1 MKKGF
6 TSVIMTAYIQ
16 NHIQQN
22 MTTLAVANVTKY
34 TDPEDYELILMSDNE
49 KDQVRDYGDGST
61 SPYKIDQYVR
71 TEDMGYTKSMNEG
84 AKIANGEYLMF
95 IQNDV
100 FVHEGWLKGLRWYL
114 ENGYDL
120 VYPEQPP
127 RTREFVLKSYEMTME
142 EGAHLGGRDEGLW
155 AMTREAYDKMGG
167 FDEDLSLL
175 HARSLYKRIDK
186 ANLKVAQTCKVI
198 ISHIRGATNRQQ
210 LEDDYDGYNKRMD
223 HDAEILND

>member
-1 MKKGF
+1 MTKGL

-16 NHIQQN
+16 NHLQQN
-22 MTTLAVANVTKY
+22 MTTLAVANITKY
-34 TDPEDYELILMSDNE
+34 TDPADYELILMSDNE
-49 KDQVRDYGDGST
+49 KEQVRDYDDGKD
-61 SPYKIDQYVR
+61 SPYKIDHYIR
-71 TEDMGYTKSMNEG
+71 TEDMGYTRSMNEG
-84 AKIANGEYLMF
+84 AKLAQGEFLFF

-100 FVHEGWLKGLRWYL
+100 FVHEGWLKDLRWYL

-127 RTREFVLKSYEMTME
+127 RSREFVLKSYKMSME

-155 AMTREAYDKMGG
+155 AMTREAYDKIDG
-167 FDEDLSLL
+167 FNEDLSLL
-175 HARSLYKRIDK
+175 HARDFYDRVND

-210 LEDDYDGYNKRMD
+210 LEDDYEGYQKKMG
-223 HDAEILND
+223 HDADILND